1 MDEHVQWLIPLEGLL
16 VRDPITKSILPKEG
30 GYCTWIGPQ
39 GRYWRR
45 RVIDGSVIIGTPPK
59 SGVSEKVRRDK

>member
-1 MDEHVQWLIPLEGLL
+1 MEEHTQWLIPLEGLL

-30 GYCTWIGPQ
+30 SYCTWIGPQ

-45 RVIDGSVIIGTPPK
+45 RVTDGSVIISTPPK